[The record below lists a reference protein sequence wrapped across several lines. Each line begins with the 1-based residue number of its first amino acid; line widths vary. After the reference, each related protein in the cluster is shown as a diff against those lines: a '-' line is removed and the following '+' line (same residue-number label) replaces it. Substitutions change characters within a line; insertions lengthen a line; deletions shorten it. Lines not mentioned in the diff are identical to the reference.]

1 MVSNGTKADIQWIK
15 ETLKEIHDS
24 IKQVRQDN
32 SNITARISVL
42 ENINLNKKETLLTNF
57 RFFDL
62 VITVGMFVIAYLTY
76 YN

>member
-42 ENINLNKKETLLTNF
+42 ENINLNKK
-57 RFFDL
+57 
-62 VITVGMFVIAYLTY
+62 
-76 YN
+76 